1 MMRHLAVDP
10 RTVETIHPHPTH
22 PNSYTPF
29 TTSIANSKDDA
40 IAKFRI
46 CNTRTMIFTDGSS
59 TGRKVG
65 AAASLYVDYN
75 HIATLRFHLGDD
87 TEHTVFEAEAV
98 GLILAAQLLS
108 TRNEATFPA
117 TIFADNQALIKS
129 GARPTAKSGHYLLFR
144 FRKLV
149 QHLQEK
155 KDLDDKAINL
165 NWIAGHAD
173 IEGNELADR
182 EAKLAALRKETA
194 SPRRE
199 LPKTL
204 WKKLPMSTSAALLL
218 FFPSI
223 VGFARL
229 W

>member
-165 NWIAGHAD
+165 NWIASVSQSVDLGQNNNPNTTPTKDYENVRVVVYLRSVQKGCAE
-173 IEGNELADR
+173 EGER
-182 EAKLAALRKETA
+182 G
-194 SPRRE
+194 
-199 LPKTL
+199 
-204 WKKLPMSTSAALLL
+204 ST
-218 FFPSI
+218 PI
-223 VGFARL
+223 G
-229 W
+229 